1 MTSTRMEVQLVA
13 LIEGLGGG
21 KNALLVVE
29 TLIFVLLVGAILL
42 GLMVGKRL
50 LSSAMQRLHIVERHG
65 IQTSAV
71 IKTLLERMMWFTPV
85 AIAGLIALAIHHPL
99 SPRLELT
106 FRITCLSLL
115 FIQAGIWASALL
127 NLWLEKGIKFF
138 RVSDQATNSALG
150 VVRFFALT
158 VIWSGLLLMI
168 LANMGVQIGPL
179 LTGLGIGG
187 VAIAFALQKILGD
200 VFCSVAIIL
209 DKPFEV
215 GDFIIVDPA
224 NMGTVERI
232 GIKTTRV
239 RSLTGEEIIFS
250 NADLLEARVHNFKRM
265 NERRVLFPLGLLY
278 QTPPEVLA
286 QIVPR
291 IRAII
296 EGIEKTRFDRGHLKA
311 FGPSS
316 YDFEF
321 VYYVLDRDMTLYMD
335 IQQKI
340 NFGIIELLKELGAD
354 FAYPTQTLH
363 IESLPQSQQV
373 PAAAPTE

>member
-1 MTSTRMEVQLVA
+1 MTSTNLQLELVE
-13 LIEGLGGG
+13 LIEGLAGRSF
-21 KNALLVVE
+21 ALILIE
-29 TLIFVLLVGAILL
+29 SLIFVFLVAAILL
-42 GLMVGKRL
+42 GLMIGKRI
-50 LSSAMQRLHIVERHG
+50 LSSAIKRVHIPDGHG
-65 IQTSAV
+65 IRTAAV
-71 IKTLLERMMWFTPV
+71 VKTLLDRTMWFTPV
-85 AIAGLIALAIHHPL
+85 AFAGLIALAIHHPL

-106 FRITCLSLL
+106 FRIVCLTLL
-115 FIQAGIWASALL
+115 FIQVGIWATSLM
-127 NLWLEKGIKFF
+127 NLWLEKGLRLF
-138 RVSDQATNSALG
+138 RASDQAANSAIG
-150 VVRFFALT
+150 VVRFFALII
-158 VIWSGLLLMI
+158 IWSSLLLMI
-168 LANMGVQIGPL
+168 LANMRVQIGPL
-179 LTGLGIGG
+179 LTGLGVGG
-187 VAIAFALQKILGD
+187 IAIAFALQKILGD

-250 NADLLEARVHNFKRM
+250 NADLLEARVHNYKRM

-278 QTPPEVLA
+278 QTPPEVLK
-286 QIVPR
+286 QIAPR
-291 IRAII
+291 IKAII
-296 EGIEKTRFDRGHLKA
+296 QGIEKTRFDRGHLKA

-321 VYYVLDRDMTLYMD
+321 VYYVLDRDMALCMD

-340 NFGIIELLKELGAD
+340 NFAIIALLEELGAE

-363 IESLPQSQQV
+363 IESFPAAQQA
-373 PAAAPTE
+373 PAAAPAE